1 MKIKIKGTGSA
12 VPKLRVTND
21 DLSKLMD
28 TSDEW
33 IRSRTGIGAR
43 HLAVE
48 ETTTGLAVAAAKEAL
63 KDAGITAEELDLIV
77 AATVTADKFL
87 PNLSCE
93 VQSALGAENAVAFD
107 LNAACS
113 GFLFALNTVQ
123 MYLENGIYK
132 KALVIGAETL
142 SKIMDWNDRS
152 TCVLFGDGA
161 GAAVVAAEKEVE
173 NQDAVDSEVN
183 CKMVQADDAD
193 SRTNCKAKQPG
204 TANKSGIL
212 SMVQGSNGARGEV
225 LRCDNRPVN
234 NPFVA
239 NDSRLSYVSMN
250 GQEVYKFAVKTVPKV
265 IEEAVKKAGLEVEDI
280 DLFVLHQANLRI
292 IESVAK
298 RLHQPMEKFP
308 TNLEECGNIS
318 AASVPILLDNIN
330 KHGMICEGKKIVL
343 AGFGAGLTWGATVL
357 VW

>member
-1 MKIKIKGTGSA
+1 MRDSVRSDKKVTGLFYRGQMEIKINSGMRKSMKIKIKGTGSA

-63 KDAGITAEELDLIV
+63 KDAEMTAEELDLII

-93 VQSALGAENAVAFD
+93 VQSALGAKNAVAFD

-123 MYLENGIYK
+123 MYLENGVYK

-161 GAAVVAAEKEVE
+161 GAAVVE
-173 NQDAVDSEVN
+173 VDSE
-183 CKMVQADDAD
+183 
-193 SRTNCKAKQPG
+193 TNCKAKQPG
-204 TANKSGIL
+204 AANKSGIL
-212 SMVQGSNGARGEV
+212 SMVQVPTRGGKSSAV
-225 LRCDNRPVN
+225 ITVRSIIRLRSTIRN
-234 NPFVA
+234 F
-239 NDSRLSYVSMN
+239 
-250 GQEVYKFAVKTVPKV
+250 
-265 IEEAVKKAGLEVEDI
+265 
-280 DLFVLHQANLRI
+280 
-292 IESVAK
+292 
-298 RLHQPMEKFP
+298 PM
-308 TNLEECGNIS
+308 CR
-318 AASVPILLDNIN
+318 
-330 KHGMICEGKKIVL
+330 
-343 AGFGAGLTWGATVL
+343 
-357 VW
+357 

>member
-63 KDAGITAEELDLIV
+63 KDAEMTAEELDLII

-93 VQSALGAENAVAFD
+93 VQSALGAKNAVAFD

-123 MYLENGIYK
+123 MYLENGVYK

-161 GAAVVAAEKEVE
+161 GAAVVE
-173 NQDAVDSEVN
+173 VDSE
-183 CKMVQADDAD
+183 
-193 SRTNCKAKQPG
+193 TNCKAKQPG
-204 TANKSGIL
+204 AANKSGIL
-212 SMVQGSNGARGEV
+212 SMEIGR
-225 LRCDNRPVN
+225 
-234 NPFVA
+234 
-239 NDSRLSYVSMN
+239 
-250 GQEVYKFAVKTVPKV
+250 
-265 IEEAVKKAGLEVEDI
+265 
-280 DLFVLHQANLRI
+280 
-292 IESVAK
+292 
-298 RLHQPMEKFP
+298 
-308 TNLEECGNIS
+308 
-318 AASVPILLDNIN
+318 ASCRERV
-330 KHGMICEGKKIVL
+330 
-343 AGFGAGLTWGATVL
+343 
-357 VW
+357 